1 MVGDLS
7 AADARVVV
15 FQEGLGVSMLNL
27 PKACPT
33 PTQLPRRLN
42 RIATDGP
49 EFSHGCP
56 RGGGLPKIGPAS
68 RVQWNRS
75 LLASAGF
82 DPRLALR
89 KNPRHHICLQY
100 LVRAKPNSYLTYMC
114 RVNLWKSVVVPNK
127 KRTERQETRVTSLN
141 TPIFQNVIPASR
153 WLPSGLGVF
162 ILQPQFD
169 LIH

>member
-1 MVGDLS
+1 
-7 AADARVVV
+7 
-15 FQEGLGVSMLNL
+15 
-27 PKACPT
+27 
-33 PTQLPRRLN
+33 
-42 RIATDGP
+42 
-49 EFSHGCP
+49 
-56 RGGGLPKIGPAS
+56 
-68 RVQWNRS
+68 
-75 LLASAGF
+75 
-82 DPRLALR
+82 
-89 KNPRHHICLQY
+89 
-100 LVRAKPNSYLTYMC
+100 MC